1 MVAVLL
7 RKRNVQNTFLAHHMH
22 QLNVLMELAESLIM
36 NAQLSLLAHHKYQYC
51 VQMDHANVLHINVI

>member
-1 MVAVLL
+1 
-7 RKRNVQNTFLAHHMH
+7 MH

-51 VQMDHANVLHINVI
+51 VQMDHANVLHINVIWLKNAQKEK